1 MRCGKILTFENPV
14 FQTYA
19 ITAAL
24 IILKLLLHSYFTVF
38 RMIRSNRG
46 LLNPEDLNKTVLNP
60 DPSPD
65 QIEPNDYVERT
76 RRMHRNEI
84 ENGLPFWP
92 ADFCLF

>member
-38 RMIRSNRG
+38 RMIRSTRG